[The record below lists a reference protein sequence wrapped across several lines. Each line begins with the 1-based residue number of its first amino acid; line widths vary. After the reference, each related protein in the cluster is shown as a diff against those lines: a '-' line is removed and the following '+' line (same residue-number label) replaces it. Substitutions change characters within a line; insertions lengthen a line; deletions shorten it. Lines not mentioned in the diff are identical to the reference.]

1 MTSADPRAGNLGYW
15 CSASAAR
22 FPDKVARIDLSR
34 DPARETT
41 YAELERR
48 LDRVAATLTG
58 LGFKSGDRLAM
69 SIGNC
74 IEFVEI
80 LFGAMRAG
88 IVPVPLNTKLGPET
102 LRYVIEDSGCAGAAV
117 ELAANS
123 HVVSIVDSLGLDVRL
138 LLDSA
143 AAGWLRYEDALAE
156 SRADFEP
163 SPLGDDHL
171 AFLPYTSGSTGKP
184 TDARRTM
191 LVDRLP
197 AQILADAGGES
208 RSCRR
213 AAVP

>member
-1 MTSADPRAGNLGYW
+1 
-15 CSASAAR
+15 
-22 FPDKVARIDLSR
+22 
-34 DPARETT
+34 
-41 YAELERR
+41 
-48 LDRVAATLTG
+48 
-58 LGFKSGDRLAM
+58 
-69 SIGNC
+69 
-74 IEFVEI
+74 
-80 LFGAMRAG
+80 
-88 IVPVPLNTKLGPET
+88 

-184 TDARRTM
+184 KGVALTHVGQCWWIGCLHKHWPT
-191 LVDRLP
+191 P
-197 AQILADAGGES
+197 AES
-208 RSCRR
+208 GAL
-213 AAVP
+213 AAVPLYHKNAMAGGSSRC